1 MFQTSSLS
9 GDSLDACFKQA
20 WYVNGYCL
28 FGCIQPTH
36 GALFP
41 SFYLDFDS
49 QVEFAWKVIESGN
62 FVLHDQG
69 DLIRENDIEYRMN
82 VYHRRNAQEVNYLS
96 LCKEIVEK
104 GEYRPDR
111 TGVGTHA
118 VFGKTLRFDL
128 QRGFPLLTSK
138 RVFFRGVILELLW
151 MISGNTSS
159 KRLSQQGV
167 RVR

>member
-1 MFQTSSLS
+1 
-9 GDSLDACFKQA
+9 
-20 WYVNGYCL
+20 
-28 FGCIQPTH
+28 
-36 GALFP
+36 
-41 SFYLDFDS
+41 
-49 QVEFAWKVIESGN
+49 VEFAWKVIESGN